1 MKPSSPTPK
10 TSRRLTKTSP
20 PSPRRQTTAAK
31 RRQPKPGPTRVKRR
45 RRPRRRPTRRRP
57 QRARRGRTAR
67 RPPRRTQKKNELPL
81 ALFAGREDAKCRR
94 GEGVDTEVGEFT
106 LRTVQQDRVTPS
118 LFRGRVMLLNFWGT
132 WCEPCLEELPQFERL
147 YRHYRASGLSLVAVA
162 TDEDPSSVA
171 AFAAREGLKTPLVYG
186 GADVAESYGP
196 RPFPFTLVVGGDGV
210 IREVFEGYEPQCL
223 AEVEASVRQ
232 ALTDLSASSGS

>member
-1 MKPSSPTPK
+1 
-10 TSRRLTKTSP
+10 
-20 PSPRRQTTAAK
+20 
-31 RRQPKPGPTRVKRR
+31 
-45 RRPRRRPTRRRP
+45 
-57 QRARRGRTAR
+57 
-67 RPPRRTQKKNELPL
+67 
-81 ALFAGREDAKCRR
+81 
-94 GEGVDTEVGEFT
+94 
-106 LRTVQQDRVTPS
+106 
-118 LFRGRVMLLNFWGT
+118 MLLNFWGT

-232 ALTDLSASSGS
+232 ALTDLPASSGS